1 MVKREKV
8 MDIVALKKQGLKNRA
23 IARKLG
29 IHRKTVS
36 KYLANS
42 GEVKPYDTSKRESG
56 LAGYLEAIKHWI
68 EGDGYN
74 GVRIHRLLGELG
86 YMGGVRTVQRYVK
99 EILGGLVRK
108 AYLPF
113 ETEAG
118 RQAQVDFG
126 EFVVID
132 GLGQKAGTVYLFLM
146 VLGYS
151 RKRYAELIARPDL
164 TSFLDCHRR
173 AFEFFGGTP
182 SECLY
187 DCMKN
192 VVTRVNGSE
201 PKWND
206 MFYGFAQ
213 HYGFAPRLCP
223 PYASWVKG
231 KVERPIRFVREDFW
245 RGYGYRGLSEANQDL
260 MAWLKAAE
268 RAVHGTTRQ
277 TISERFELERGYLGG
292 LPGVAFDTSER
303 YFRTVHKD
311 CCIRLGYN
319 RYMLPH
325 QEIGK
330 KVIIRVK
337 DGTVRVFDGASLL
350 VTYQI
355 PQGKGHLVADE
366 RFIKA
371 LKADPEQN
379 RMKYRLPSLRHKG
392 TAKTI
397 GIVKPGYD
405 IWVQKRDILVY
416 DTVAG
421 GSHE

>member
-1 MVKREKV
+1 MIKREEAV
-8 MDIVALKKQGLKNRA
+8 DIVAYKRQGLSNRE

-36 KYLANS
+36 KYLANG
-42 GEVKPYDTSKRESG
+42 GEVKPYDTRNRACGVDRFRES
-56 LAGYLEAIKHWI
+56 IKHWI
-68 EGDGYN
+68 EEEGYN
-74 GVRIHRLLGELG
+74 GVRMHRLLGELG
-86 YMGGVRTVQRYVK
+86 YTGGVRTVQRYAK
-99 EILGGLVRK
+99 GIRGGLIRK
-108 AYLPF
+108 AYRPF

-126 EFVVID
+126 EFTVVD
-132 GLGQKAGTVYLFLM
+132 AFGNKEETLYLFLM

-151 RKRYAELIARPDL
+151 RKRYAELVVRPDL

-173 AFEFFGGTP
+173 AFEYFGGVP
-182 SECLY
+182 CEGLY

-206 MFYGFAQ
+206 MFYGFAR

-231 KVERPIRFVREDFW
+231 KVERPIRFIREDFW
-245 RGYGYRGLSEANQDL
+245 RGYQYRGLAEANQDL
-260 MAWLKAAE
+260 MVWLKHKE
-268 RAVHGTTRQ
+268 LSIHGTTQQ

-292 LPGVAFDTSER
+292 LPALAFDTSER

-311 CCIRLGYN
+311 CCIHLGYN

-325 QEIGK
+325 TTVGK
-330 KVIIRVK
+330 KVIMRVK
-337 DGTVRVFDGASLL
+337 DDTLRVFDGAELV

-355 PQGKGHLVADE
+355 PQGRGHLIADE
-366 RFIKA
+366 RVIKA
-371 LKADPEQN
+371 LKADPVQN
-379 RMKYRLPSLRHKG
+379 RMKYRTPPTSRKG

-397 GIVKPGYD
+397 GIVAPGYD
-405 IWVQKRDILVY
+405 IAVYKRDISVY
-416 DTVAG
+416 DAAIG
-421 GSHE
+421 GLHE

>member
-1 MVKREKV
+1 MVRREKV
-8 MDIVALKKQGLKNRA
+8 MDIVVLKKQGLSNRA

-29 IHRKTVS
+29 LHRETVS
-36 KYLANS
+36 RYVAGG
-42 GEVKPYDTSKRESG
+42 GEVKPYDTSNRESG
-56 LAGYLEAIKHWI
+56 VDQYKESIKHWI
-68 EGDGYN
+68 EEEGYN
-74 GVRIHRLLGELG
+74 GARIHRLLGGLG
-86 YMGGVRTVQRYVK
+86 YTGGMRTVQRYIK
-99 EILGGLVRK
+99 KIRDGLIRK

-151 RKRYAELIARPDL
+151 RKRYAEFIVRPDL
-164 TSFLDCHRR
+164 TTFLDCHRH
-173 AFEFFGGTP
+173 AFEFFDGVP

-206 MFYGFAQ
+206 LFYANAI

-231 KVERPIRFVREDFW
+231 KVERPIRFIREDFW

-260 MAWLKAAE
+260 MEWLKTKE
-268 RAVHGTTRQ
+268 Q
-277 TISERFELERGYLGG
+277 TIHTTTQQTITERFELERGYLGG
-292 LPGVAFDTSER
+292 LPAVAFDTSER

-325 QEIGK
+325 QEVGK
-330 KVIIRVK
+330 KVIVRVK
-337 DGTVRVFDGASLL
+337 DTTVRVFDGASL
-350 VTYQI
+350 VVSYQI
-355 PQGKGHLVADE
+355 PQDKGHLVADD

-379 RMKYRLPSLRHKG
+379 RMKYRLPPQRRKG
-392 TAKTI
+392 AAKTI

-405 IWVQKRDILVY
+405 IAVYKRDISVY
-416 DTVAG
+416 DAAIG